1 MKALP
6 VLQKV
11 AATGI
16 EPSATAL
23 SLFVVAFCVLA
34 LRARCLSLR
43 SPFSLNLLA
52 LLHCCYMER
61 FWDMGLVLLSC
72 CRFLANDIIS
82 WMWSVLWLAIGETA
96 PDWRMFASN
105 IEE

>member
-16 EPSATAL
+16 ELSASVL
-23 SLFVVAFCVLA
+23 YVFVVAFCVLA

-43 SPFSLNLLA
+43 SLFSLNVLA
-52 LLHCCYMER
+52 LLHRCYMER
-61 FWDMGLVLLSC
+61 LWDMGVRVALL
-72 CRFLANDIIS
+72 L
-82 WMWSVLWLAIGETA
+82 
-96 PDWRMFASN
+96 
-105 IEE
+105 

>member
-1 MKALP
+1 MPPTRLRSELRAL
-6 VLQKV
+6 V

-43 SPFSLNLLA
+43 ALFSLNLLA

-61 FWDMGLVLLSC
+61 FWDMGVSVALL
-72 CRFLANDIIS
+72 L
-82 WMWSVLWLAIGETA
+82 
-96 PDWRMFASN
+96 
-105 IEE
+105 